1 VILGK
6 KRSAKGE
13 LVFTSFLFLA
23 GVVVL
28 WDASQLPELASA
40 DFVGNKTFP
49 SIIGWLLIVLSVL
62 QLISVA
68 RGNLGEPEGVEGG
81 QVESKLRL
89 KPFFLMISG
98 LLVFVFGL
106 PIIGFPI
113 AATIL
118 FTAVVY
124 ALNPAKT
131 KWFIAVLIA
140 AATAAVI
147 YFGFTLG
154 LQIDLPWGFDFDFG
168 PTEVVVEEDW

>member
-1 VILGK
+1 MILAE

-40 DFVGNKTFP
+40 DFVGTKTYP
-49 SIIGWLLIVLSVL
+49 SIIGWLLVILSVL

-81 QVESKLRL
+81 QVERKLRL
-89 KPFFLMISG
+89 RPFFLMIAG
-98 LLVFVFGL
+98 LLVFALGL

-118 FTAVVY
+118 FTLVVY
-124 ALNPAKT
+124 ALNPVKT
-131 KWFIAVLIA
+131 KWFIAVPIA
-140 AATAAVI
+140 AATAAVV

-154 LQIDLPWGFDFDFG
+154 LQIDLPWGFNFDLG
-168 PTEVVVEEDW
+168 PAEVVVEEDW